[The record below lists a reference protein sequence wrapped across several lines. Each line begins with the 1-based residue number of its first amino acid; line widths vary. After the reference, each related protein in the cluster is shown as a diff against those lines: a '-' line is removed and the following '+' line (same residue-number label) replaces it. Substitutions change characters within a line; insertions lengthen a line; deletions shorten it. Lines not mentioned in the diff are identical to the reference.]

1 MDRFFLHENQI
12 VDGTVTFP
20 DDISRQ
26 IRKVLRMD
34 MKKGAVIVLDNSGWE
49 YLVQLDGL
57 KGNQVVGHIMSKQ
70 EGRSESNAHITVCF
84 SQARREKVEM
94 ILQKCTEIGVS
105 EFIPIV
111 SSRTLV
117 KGLKENSARQDR
129 LTAIIR
135 EASEQCRRSRLPELH
150 PAVSFEDLLKQTADR
165 EIRLIAW
172 EGTPLVRQI
181 CPQMLSPLS
190 EMADKSVA
198 LLIGPEG
205 GFSAEEVSLA
215 EEFGYQQVSL
225 GVNILRM
232 ETACIAG
239 SALLRHFCDGSR

>member
-105 EFIPIV
+105 EFIPFV

>member
-1 MDRFFLHENQI
+1 MDRFFLQADQI

-20 DDISRQ
+20 ENISRQ

-34 MKKGAVIVLDNSGWE
+34 VKKGAVMVLDNSGWE

-57 KGNQVVGHIMSKQ
+57 KGNQVIGHITSKQ
-70 EGRSESNAHITVCF
+70 EGRPESNARITVSF
-84 SQARREKVEM
+84 SQAKREKVEM

-105 EFIPIV
+105 EFIPFV

-117 KGLKENSARQDR
+117 NELKTNSARQER
-129 LTAIIR
+129 LEAIIR
-135 EASEQCRRSRLPELH
+135 EASEQSRRSRLPILH
-150 PAVSFEDLLKQTADR
+150 PAVSFKDLLQQTSNCDL
-165 EIRLIAW
+165 RLIAW
-172 EGTPLVRQI
+172 EGTPLVKRI
-181 CPQMLSPLS
+181 CKAVVAPLS
-190 EMADKSVA
+190 VMEDKSVA

-205 GFSAEEVSLA
+205 GFSAEEVQLA
-215 EEFGYQQVSL
+215 EEFGYQQISL

-239 SALLRHFCDGSR
+239 SVLLRHLCDCFE

>member
-70 EGRSESNAHITVCF
+70 EGRSESNARITVCF

-105 EFIPIV
+105 EFIPFV

-150 PAVSFEDLLKQTADR
+150 PAVNFEDLLKQTADR

-172 EGTPLVRQI
+172 EGTPLVQQI

>member
-1 MDRFFLHENQI
+1 MDRFFLQADQI

-20 DDISRQ
+20 ENISRQ

-34 MKKGAVIVLDNSGWE
+34 VKKGAVMVLDNSGWE

-57 KGNQVVGHIMSKQ
+57 KGSQVIGHITSKQ
-70 EGRSESNAHITVCF
+70 EGRPESNARITVSF
-84 SQARREKVEM
+84 SQAKREKVEM

-105 EFIPIV
+105 EFIPFV

-117 KGLKENSARQDR
+117 NELKANSARQER
-129 LTAIIR
+129 LEAIIR
-135 EASEQCRRSRLPELH
+135 EASEQSRRSRLPILH
-150 PAVSFEDLLKQTADR
+150 PAVSFKDLLQQTSNCDL
-165 EIRLIAW
+165 RLIAW
-172 EGTPLVRQI
+172 EGTPLVKRI
-181 CPQMLSPLS
+181 CKTVVAPLS
-190 EMADKSVA
+190 VMEDKSVA

-205 GFSAEEVSLA
+205 GFSAEEVQLA
-215 EEFGYQQVSL
+215 EEFGYQQISL

-239 SALLRHFCDGSR
+239 SVLLRHLCDCFE

>member
-105 EFIPIV
+105 EFIPFV
-111 SSRTLV
+111 SSRTLM

>member
-70 EGRSESNAHITVCF
+70 EGRSESNARITVCF

-105 EFIPIV
+105 EFIPFV

>member
-1 MDRFFLHENQI
+1 MDRFFLQADQI

-20 DDISRQ
+20 ENISRQ

-34 MKKGAVIVLDNSGWE
+34 VKKGAVMVLDNSGWE

-57 KGNQVVGHIMSKQ
+57 KGSQVIGHITSKQ
-70 EGRSESNAHITVCF
+70 EGRPESNARITVSF
-84 SQARREKVEM
+84 SQAKREKVEM

-105 EFIPIV
+105 EFIPFV

-117 KGLKENSARQDR
+117 NELKANSARQER
-129 LTAIIR
+129 LEAIIR
-135 EASEQCRRSRLPELH
+135 EASEQSRRSRLPILH
-150 PAVSFEDLLKQTADR
+150 PAVSFKDLLQQTSNCDL
-165 EIRLIAW
+165 RLIAW
-172 EGTPLVRQI
+172 EGTPLVKRI
-181 CPQMLSPLS
+181 CKAVVAPLS
-190 EMADKSVA
+190 VMEDKSVA

-205 GFSAEEVSLA
+205 GFSAEEVQLA
-215 EEFGYQQVSL
+215 EEFGYQQISL

-239 SALLRHFCDGSR
+239 SVLLRHLCDCFE